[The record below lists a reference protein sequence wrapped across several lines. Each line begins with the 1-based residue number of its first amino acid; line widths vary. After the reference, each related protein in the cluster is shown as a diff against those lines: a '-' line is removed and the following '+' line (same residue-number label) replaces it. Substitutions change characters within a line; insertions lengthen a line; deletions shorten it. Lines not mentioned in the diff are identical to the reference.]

1 MPIIRAMELL
11 GASSPC
17 QMILKRWRRELG
29 HLQVECSV
37 DTRLQA
43 LFASVYSEIDSQK
56 RQYAEILDTDTES
69 EVEHATALQS
79 QAAQLYH
86 GYSSL

>member
-1 MPIIRAMELL
+1 MPIIRTMELL

-17 QMILKRWRRELG
+17 QMMLKRWRRELG

-43 LFASVYSEIDSQK
+43 LFASIYSEIDSQNRTK
-56 RQYAEILDTDTES
+56 AEIHDTDTES
-69 EVEHATALQS
+69 EMEHATVLRL
-79 QAAQLYH
+79 QAALLYH

>member
-1 MPIIRAMELL
+1 MPIIRTMELL

-17 QMILKRWRRELG
+17 QMMLKWWRRELG

-43 LFASVYSEIDSQK
+43 LFASVYSEIDSQN
-56 RQYAEILDTDTES
+56 RQYTEILDTETKS
-69 EVEHATALQS
+69 EVEHATALHS
-79 QAAQLYH
+79 SRAALPRLQ
-86 GYSSL
+86 